1 LRQRREAPPSV
12 VSRGEGPINGWVG
25 VSGLNRRMYER
36 FLEKWFGVDPARER
50 DHRPPD
56 HPMVVVGAQV
66 RAARIHASLTQRQVE
81 DLTGID
87 QSTVSRL
94 ENGKGSNLPLG
105 RFAALLIAI
114 DAEIQPVDRPVPSWM
129 APLLAGDEGPDDGS
143 DIDPAGWSDGPS
155 GRDGPS
161 AGMEPSG
168 GTGLDAGCP
177 TRPHT
182 ARVTLGSGCP
192 LRA

>member
-1 LRQRREAPPSV
+1 MHAACYGLPVPACLARGFRDLREAPCRV
-12 VSRGEGPINGWVG
+12 VSRGEGSIDGRVW

-56 HPMVVVGAQV
+56 HPMVIVGAQV

-87 QSTVSRL
+87 QSTISRL

-114 DAEIQPVDRPVPSWM
+114 DAEIHPADRPVPSWM
-129 APLLAGDEGPDDGS
+129 APLLTGDDGL
-143 DIDPAGWSDGPS
+143 DDG
-155 GRDGPS
+155 
-161 AGMEPSG
+161 AEPSG
-168 GTGLDAGCP
+168 GM
-177 TRPHT
+177 
-182 ARVTLGSGCP
+182 
-192 LRA
+192 